1 MFKYKLIR
9 IIKNVMGVYMENKE
23 LKQQLLTTCLLVV
36 YLVILTWII
45 IFKMQFSIQKLDYL
59 RSVNLIPFHE
69 SVIVNNRIELSEI
82 YDNILVFVP
91 FGLYASM
98 LKNNWSFLKKIAP
111 IASVS
116 LLYEVVQFIFA
127 VGASDITDLIGNT
140 LGGIIGIAIYLV
152 FRKLLKTDFKTNKI
166 LNIFAL
172 IGTIC
177 VVIILSFLIIVN
189 T

>member
-1 MFKYKLIR
+1 MFNYKSAR
-9 IIKNVMGVYMENKE
+9 IIKNFIGVYMENKGS
-23 LKQQLLTTCLLVV
+23 KQQLLTTCLLIV
-36 YLVILTWII
+36 YLLILTWII
-45 IFKMQFSIQKLDYL
+45 IFKMQFSIQELDHL
-59 RSVNLIPFHE
+59 RSINLIPFHE

-91 FGLYASM
+91 FGLYVSM
-98 LKNNWSFLKKIAP
+98 LKNNWSFLKKVAP

-116 LLYEVVQFIFA
+116 LLYEVLQFIFA
-127 VGASDITDLIGNT
+127 VGASDITDFIGNT
-140 LGGIIGIAIYLV
+140 LGGIIGIAIYIV

-177 VVIILSFLIIVN
+177 ISILLALLAS
-189 T
+189 